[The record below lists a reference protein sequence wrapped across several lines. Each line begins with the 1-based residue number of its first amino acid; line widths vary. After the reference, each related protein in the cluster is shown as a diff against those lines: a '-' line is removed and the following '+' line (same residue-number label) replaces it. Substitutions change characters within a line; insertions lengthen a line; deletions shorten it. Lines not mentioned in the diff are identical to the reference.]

1 LAVGTP
7 PRPNGEAD
15 LAAVEEAARAIGGH
29 VDDSKVIVTKSI
41 VTKST
46 VSKGTAERVNHASQ
60 TVSSSR

>member
-46 VSKGTAERVNHASQ
+46 VSTGRPFVESFGLACHGI
-60 TVSSSR
+60 